1 MTQVL
6 PNCHLIVK
14 MPREKFDMINVL
26 PLSLSLSPTMIKQK
40 KANAVAYTE
49 AMSNKRVVSAKFRPV
64 ILRQTFNF
72 THFAL
77 QIIKGYESEGWQ

>member
-6 PNCHLIVK
+6 PKCHLIVK
-14 MPREKFDMINVL
+14 MLREKFDMINVL
-26 PLSLSLSPTMIKQK
+26 PLSLSPTLIKHK
-40 KANAVAYTE
+40 KPNPVAYTE
-49 AMSNKRVVSAKFRPV
+49 AIKGWFLQKSVL
-64 ILRQTFNF
+64 LRETFNF